1 MLLGLG
7 VGVIVVMVVVF
18 GNDLLRMSVSTQDYD
33 IFVDPLLDKQNLFVI
48 GRVTVQNTGSET
60 LTNIR
65 VNFGAGD
72 NLDLGTLSPGQ
83 KVILSPPAGNP
94 MEFVM
99 VTADNDIFVS
109 NGYRQMPK
117 MVGMMGS

>member
-109 NGYRQMPK
+109 KGYRQMPK